1 MSSCAVSICAATVA
15 PKQGLLVSDSSISSS
30 KVQSQSS
37 DKLSHVADIDN
48 IWLLPDGVSDLL
60 SDEAQKQEWLRYN
73 LTRLLISRGYEL
85 ICPPM
90 IEFTESLLG
99 NASED
104 LKRQTFKII
113 DQLSGRLMGVRA
125 DITPQILR
133 IDAHLNK
140 LNKADEIAR
149 YCYAGHVI
157 RTLPNGLFGSR
168 TPLQLGAEIFGS
180 DSLDADI
187 ELIDVLFCLID
198 NLNLKQH
205 LHIDIGHVAI
215 FARLK
220 ELAGLSDQDASVL
233 INLYA
238 NKALPELKQVCAD
251 LTMGNDFYQLAVH
264 GHDMKALRAALSE
277 TAVNDAIIKNAVK
290 DVQTMVAHIKDT
302 YQGNVSVDI
311 TGLGYHYHT
320 GIVFNAYF
328 ENESQAVVRGGR
340 FNGEH
345 IDAAHHTSTT
355 IAEALPS
362 RSATGFSLEVTRLQ
376 RYITLNSTKL
386 VLVSFDDMQQI
397 LSNNDAK
404 LCKDLETKIFELRDL
419 GQRVV
424 RPLSAKDVPHNVTH
438 HLVLDNGEWVLRAV

>member
-1 MSSCAVSICAATVA
+1 M
-15 PKQGLLVSDSSISSS
+15 SDSSITSNKMQNS
-30 KVQSQSS
+30 SS
-37 DKLSHVADIDN
+37 DKLAHAADIDN
-48 IWLLPDGVSDLL
+48 VWLLPDGVSDLL
-60 SDEAQKQEWLRYN
+60 SEEAQKQEWLRYK
-73 LTRLLISRGYEL
+73 LTRLLVSRGYEL

-140 LNKADEIAR
+140 MGKANKIAR

-157 RTLPNGLFGSR
+157 RTLPDGLFGSR

-187 ELIDVLFCLID
+187 ELIDVLYCLID
-198 NLNLKQH
+198 NLNLTKH

-215 FARLK
+215 FAHLK
-220 ELAGLSDQDASVL
+220 ELARLSDNDASVL
-233 INLYA
+233 MNLYA
-238 NKALPELKQVCAD
+238 NKALPELKQVCKN
-251 LTMGNDFYQLAVH
+251 LPMGDDFYYLAEY
-264 GHDMKALRAALSE
+264 GHDMGALKQALSD
-277 TAVNDAIIKNAVK
+277 TATNDPAIIKAVGE
-290 DVQTMVAHIKDT
+290 VQTLARHIKDT
-302 YQGNVSVDI
+302 YQSNVSVDI
-311 TGLGYHYHT
+311 TELGYHYHT

-340 FNGEH
+340 FNGESF
-345 IDAAHHTSTT
+345 DSASNTPAT
-355 IAEALPS
+355 IATELPS

-376 RYITLNSTKL
+376 RYITLNDTKL
-386 VLVSFDDMQQI
+386 VLVSFADMQGVR
-397 LSNNDAK
+397 NDGSV
-404 LCKDLETKIFELRDL
+404 LLEKELTNKISELRDL
-419 GQRVV
+419 GHRVV
-424 RPLSAKDVPHNVTH
+424 KALCDSDVPRNVTH
-438 HLVLDNGEWVLRAV
+438 TLILEDGEWVVKAV

>member
-1 MSSCAVSICAATVA
+1 MSFAS
-15 PKQGLLVSDSSISSS
+15 KQGLLVSESSTNSNNIESPSSE
-30 KVQSQSS
+30 
-37 DKLSHVADIDN
+37 KLTHVADIDN

-60 SDEAQKQEWLRYN
+60 SEEAQKQEWLRYK
-73 LTRLLISRGYEL
+73 LTRLLVSRGYEL

-140 LNKADEIAR
+140 LGKANQIAR

-157 RTLPNGLFGSR
+157 RTLPHGLFGSR

-180 DSLDADI
+180 NSLDADI
-187 ELIDVLFCLID
+187 ELMDVLFCLID
-198 NLNLKQH
+198 NLNLKKH
-205 LHIDIGHVAI
+205 LHFDIGHVAI

-220 ELAGLSDQDASVL
+220 ELAGLSDNDASVL

-238 NKALPELKQVCAD
+238 NKALPELEQVCAD
-251 LTMGNDFYQLAVH
+251 LPMGNDFYQLAVH
-264 GHDMKALRAALSE
+264 GHDMVALKDALSN
-277 TAVNDAIIKNAVK
+277 TATEDEAIVKAVK
-290 DVQTMVAHIKDT
+290 EVQTMVAHIKDN
-302 YQGNVSVDI
+302 YQSNVSVDI
-311 TGLGYHYHT
+311 TELGYHYHT

-328 ENESQAVVRGGR
+328 ENESQAVIRGGR
-340 FNGEH
+340 FNGDSF
-345 IDAAHHTSTT
+345 DAQSKTSTAISET
-355 IAEALPS
+355 LPS

-376 RYITLNSTKL
+376 RYINLQQSKL
-386 VLVSFDDMQQI
+386 VLVSFADIQGVQND
-397 LSNNDAK
+397 NNAK
-404 LCKDLETKIFELRDL
+404 LSKDLNNKISELRDL
-419 GQRVV
+419 GHRVV
-424 RPLSAKDVPHNVTH
+424 RPLSESDVPSNVTH
-438 HLVLDNGEWVLRAV
+438 KLVLDDGEWVLAKLI

>member
-1 MSSCAVSICAATVA
+1 M
-15 PKQGLLVSDSSISSS
+15 SDSSIIPN
-30 KVQSQSS
+30 KIQSQSS
-37 DKLSHVADIDN
+37 DKLAHVADIDN

-60 SDEAQKQEWLRYN
+60 SEEAQKQEWLRN
-73 LTRLLISRGYEL
+73 KLTRLLISRGYDL

-133 IDAHLNK
+133 IDTHLNK
-140 LNKADEIAR
+140 LGKANQIAR

-187 ELIDVLFCLID
+187 ELIDVLYCLID
-198 NLNLKQH
+198 NLNLKKH

-220 ELAGLSDQDASVL
+220 ELAVLSPSDASVL
-233 INLYA
+233 MNLYA
-238 NKALPELKQVCAD
+238 NKALPELKQVCKD
-251 LTMGNDFYQLAVH
+251 LPMGNDFYQLAVY
-264 GHDMKALRAALSE
+264 GHDMASLKQALSD
-277 TAVNDAIIKNAVK
+277 TATSDEAIIKAVNE
-290 DVQTMVAHIKDT
+290 VQTMVAHIKDT
-302 YQGNVSVDI
+302 YQSNVSVDI
-311 TGLGYHYHT
+311 TELGYHYHT

-340 FNGEH
+340 FNGESY
-345 IDAAHHTSTT
+345 DDSSSASPA
-355 IAEALPS
+355 IATELPS
-362 RSATGFSLEVTRLQ
+362 RSAIGFSLEVTRLQ
-376 RYITLNSTKL
+376 RYINLDEFKL
-386 VLVSFDDMQQI
+386 VLVNYADIQSVQNV
-397 LSNNDAK
+397 NNAK
-404 LCKDLETKIFELRDL
+404 LKNDLTNKISELRDL
-419 GQRVV
+419 GHRVI
-424 RPLSAKDVPHNVTH
+424 RPLSESDVPNNVTH
-438 HLVLDNGEWVLRAV
+438 KLILEDGEWVLSAL

>member
-1 MSSCAVSICAATVA
+1 MIVA
-15 PKQGLLVSDSSISSS
+15 PKQGLLVSDSSISST
-30 KVQSQSS
+30 KAQTS

-60 SDEAQKQEWLRYN
+60 SDEAQKQEWLRYK
-73 LTRLLISRGYEL
+73 LTRLLVSRGYEL

-140 LNKADEIAR
+140 MGKADEIAR

-157 RTLPNGLFGSR
+157 RTLPDGLFGSR

-180 DSLDADI
+180 DSLDADL
-187 ELIDVLFCLID
+187 ELIDVLYCLID

-220 ELAGLSDQDASVL
+220 ELAGLSDNDAAAL

-238 NKALPELKQVCAD
+238 NKALPELKNVSAE
-251 LTMGNDFYQLAVH
+251 LPMGEDFYQLAVH
-264 GHDMKALRAALSE
+264 GHDMAALK
-277 TAVNDAIIKNAVK
+277 TALSDTAANDAVIIDAVK
-290 DVQTMVAHIKDT
+290 DVQEMVAHIKQT
-302 YQGNVSVDI
+302 HKGNVSVDI
-311 TGLGYHYHT
+311 TELGYHYHT

-340 FNGEH
+340 FNGESF
-345 IDAAHHTSTT
+345 DSSSYAPAT
-355 IAEALPS
+355 IAEELPS

-376 RYITLNSTKL
+376 RYISLHETKL
-386 VLVSFDDMQQI
+386 VLVSHADIKGVRAD
-397 LSNNDAK
+397 NNAK
-404 LCKDLETKIFELRDL
+404 LTKDLDNKIAELRDL
-419 GQRVV
+419 GHRVV
-424 RPLSAKDVPHNVTH
+424 RPLSAADAPNNVTH
-438 HLVLDNGEWVLRAV
+438 LLTLDDGEWVLKAV

>member
-1 MSSCAVSICAATVA
+1 M
-15 PKQGLLVSDSSISSS
+15 SDSSISSDNAPEQYAP
-30 KVQSQSS
+30 KQPA
-37 DKLSHVADIDN
+37 DKRSHATDIDN

-60 SDEAQKQEWLRYN
+60 SDEAQKQEWLRYK
-73 LTRLLISRGYEL
+73 LTRLLVSRGYEL

-140 LNKADEIAR
+140 MGKADEIAR

-157 RTLPNGLFGSR
+157 RTLPDGLFGSR

-180 DSLDADI
+180 DSLDADL
-187 ELIDVLFCLID
+187 ELIDVLYCLID
-198 NLNLKQH
+198 NLNLRQH

-220 ELAGLSDQDASVL
+220 ELAGLSDNDAAVL

-238 NKALPELKQVCAD
+238 NKALPELKEVCGD
-251 LTMGNDFYQLAVH
+251 LPMGNDFYQLAVH
-264 GHDMKALRAALSE
+264 GHDMSALKAALSD
-277 TAVNDAIIKNAVK
+277 TATNDAAIIDAVK
-290 DVQTMVAHIKDT
+290 DVQVMVAHIENT

-311 TGLGYHYHT
+311 TELGYHYHT

-340 FNGEH
+340 FNGESFNSASH
-345 IDAAHHTSTT
+345 APAT
-355 IAEALPS
+355 IAEELPS

-376 RYITLNSTKL
+376 RYISLNKTKL
-386 VLVSFDDMQQI
+386 VLVRFADMQGVRVD
-397 LSNNDAK
+397 NNAK
-404 LCKDLETKIFELRDL
+404 LTKDLENKIAELRDL
-419 GQRVV
+419 GHRVV
-424 RPLSAKDVPHNVTH
+424 RPLSDKDAPQNVTH
-438 HLVLDNGEWVLRAV
+438 QLMLNDGEWVLKAV

>member
-1 MSSCAVSICAATVA
+1 MSESSILARKNRIQSSNKLA
-15 PKQGLLVSDSSISSS
+15 QVSDT
-30 KVQSQSS
+30 
-37 DKLSHVADIDN
+37 DN

-60 SDEAQKQEWLRYN
+60 SEEAQKQEWLRYK

-140 LNKADEIAR
+140 MGRANKIAR

-187 ELIDVLFCLID
+187 ELIDVLYTLFES
-198 NLNLKQH
+198 LNLKQH

-220 ELAGLSDQDASVL
+220 ELAGLSDSDAEVL
-233 INLYA
+233 MNLYA
-238 NKALPELKQVCAD
+238 NKALPELHSICAD
-251 LTMGNDFYQLAVH
+251 LPMGNDFYQLAVH
-264 GHDMKALRAALSE
+264 GHDMNALKQALSSSA
-277 TAVNDAIIKNAVK
+277 TQDASIIKAVQE
-290 DVQTMVAHIKDT
+290 VQTMVAHIKQT
-302 YQGNVSVDI
+302 YQSNVSVDI
-311 TGLGYHYHT
+311 TELGYHYHT

-328 ENESQAVVRGGR
+328 DNESQAVVRGGR
-340 FNGEH
+340 FNGEGFNTAQQ
-345 IDAAHHTSTT
+345 AAA
-355 IAEALPS
+355 IAEELPS

-376 RYITLNSTKL
+376 RFISLNESKL
-386 VLVSFDDMQQI
+386 VLVRFADMQGVRAD
-397 LSNNDAK
+397 NNAK
-404 LCKDLETKIFELRDL
+404 LAKDLDNKVAELRDL
-419 GQRVV
+419 GHKVV
-424 RPLSAKDVPHNVTH
+424 RPLSELDVPHNVTH
-438 HLVLDNGEWVLRAV
+438 YLVLEDGEWVLNAV

>member
-1 MSSCAVSICAATVA
+1 MSN
-15 PKQGLLVSDSSISSS
+15 SSTTSS
-30 KVQSQSS
+30 KIQNQPS
-37 DKLSHVADIDN
+37 DKLAHVADIDN

-60 SDEAQKQEWLRYN
+60 SEEAQKQEWLRYK

-140 LNKADEIAR
+140 LAKANKIAR

-157 RTLPNGLFGSR
+157 RTLPHGLFGSR

-187 ELIDVLFCLID
+187 ELIDVLYCLID
-198 NLNLKQH
+198 NLNLKKH

-215 FARLK
+215 FDRLK
-220 ELAGLSDQDASVL
+220 ELAGLSDNDASVL

-251 LTMGNDFYQLAVH
+251 LPMGNDFYQLAVH
-264 GHDMKALRAALSE
+264 GHDMTSLKQALSD
-277 TAVNDAIIKNAVK
+277 TATEDDAIIKAVGE
-290 DVQTMVAHIKDT
+290 VQTMVAHIKDT
-302 YQGNVSVDI
+302 YQSNVSVDI
-311 TGLGYHYHT
+311 TELGYHYHT

-328 ENESQAVVRGGR
+328 ENESQPVVRGGR
-340 FNGEH
+340 FNGKSL
-345 IDAAHHTSTT
+345 DSNNAATAFT
-355 IAEALPS
+355 EEVPS

-376 RYITLNSTKL
+376 RYITLDDSKL
-386 VLVSFDDMQQI
+386 VLVSFADLQGVRNDD
-397 LSNNDAK
+397 NAK
-404 LCKDLETKIFELRDL
+404 LEKDLTNKVSELRDL
-419 GQRVV
+419 GHRVI
-424 RPLSAKDVPHNVTH
+424 RPLSNDDAPNNVTH
-438 HLVLDNGEWVLRAV
+438 KLVLDDGEWVLKAV

>member
-1 MSSCAVSICAATVA
+1 M
-15 PKQGLLVSDSSISSS
+15 SDSSTTSNKI
-30 KVQSQSS
+30 QSQSS
-37 DKLSHVADIDN
+37 DKLTHVADIDN

-60 SDEAQKQEWLRYN
+60 SEEAQKQEWLRYK

-140 LNKADEIAR
+140 MGKANQISR

-157 RTLPNGLFGSR
+157 RTLPDGLFGSR

-180 DSLDADI
+180 DSFDADI
-187 ELIDVLFCLID
+187 ELIDVLYCLIN
-198 NLNLKQH
+198 NLNLKQY

-220 ELAGLSDQDASVL
+220 ELAGLSDNDASVL
-233 INLYA
+233 MDLYA
-238 NKALPELKQVCAD
+238 NKALPELKQVCED
-251 LTMGNDFYQLAVH
+251 LPMGDDFYQLAVY
-264 GHDMKALRAALSE
+264 GHDMASLKQALSTKATE
-277 TAVNDAIIKNAVK
+277 DAAIIKAVGE
-290 DVQTMVAHIKDT
+290 VQTMVAHIKDT
-302 YQGNVSVDI
+302 YQSNVSVDI
-311 TGLGYHYHT
+311 TELGYHYHT

-340 FNGEH
+340 FNSHGFDSQH
-345 IDAAHHTSTT
+345 KGASA
-355 IAEALPS
+355 IAGKVPS

-376 RYITLNSTKL
+376 RYISLSESKL
-386 VLVSFDDMQQI
+386 VLVSFADMQGVRND
-397 LSNNDAK
+397 NNAK
-404 LCKDLETKIFELRDL
+404 LKTDLANKISELRDL
-419 GQRVV
+419 GHRVV
-424 RPLSAKDVPHNVTH
+424 RPLSDTDLPNNVTH
-438 HLVLDNGEWVLRAV
+438 KLILDDGEWVLKAV

>member
-1 MSSCAVSICAATVA
+1 MSACTGSIGTVTVA

-30 KVQSQSS
+30 KAQIQSS

-60 SDEAQKQEWLRYN
+60 SEEAQKQEWLRYN
-73 LTRLLISRGYEL
+73 LTRLLVSRGYEL

-140 LNKADEIAR
+140 LNKADGIAR

-187 ELIDVLFCLID
+187 ELIDVLYCLID
-198 NLNLKQH
+198 SLNLKQH

-220 ELAGLSDQDASVL
+220 ELAGLSDQDASV
-233 INLYA
+233 IIDLYA
-238 NKALPELKQVCAD
+238 NKALPELKQVCAG
-251 LTMGNDFYQLAVH
+251 LTMGNDFYQLAVY
-264 GHDMKALRAALSE
+264 GHDMSALKTALSD
-277 TAVNDAIIKNAVK
+277 TAVNDAMIKSAVK
-290 DVQTMVAHIKDT
+290 DVQVMVAHIQKT

-328 ENESQAVVRGGR
+328 ENESQAVARGGR

-345 IDAAHHTSTT
+345 VHSAGYTPTA

-376 RYITLNSTKL
+376 RYISINETKL
-386 VLVSFDDMQQI
+386 VLVSFKDMQQI
-397 LSNNDAK
+397 FAENNTKLSTELDAK
-404 LCKDLETKIFELRDL
+404 ISELRDL
-419 GQRVV
+419 GHRVV
-424 RPLSAKDVPHNVTH
+424 RPLSEKDVPHNVTDQ
-438 HLVLDNGEWVLRAV
+438 LILEAGEWVLKAV

>member
-1 MSSCAVSICAATVA
+1 MSVA
-15 PKQGLLVSDSSISSS
+15 SKQGLLVSDSSTTSRKI
-30 KVQSQSS
+30 QSQSS
-37 DKLSHVADIDN
+37 DKLAHVADIDN

-60 SDEAQKQEWLRYN
+60 SEEAQKQEWLRYK
-73 LTRLLISRGYEL
+73 LTRLLVSRGYEL

-140 LNKADEIAR
+140 MGKANQIAR

-157 RTLPNGLFGSR
+157 RTLPDGLFGSR

-187 ELIDVLFCLID
+187 ELIDVLYCLID
-198 NLNLKQH
+198 NLNLKKH

-220 ELAGLSDQDASVL
+220 DLAGLSDNDASVL
-233 INLYA
+233 MNLYA
-238 NKALPELKQVCAD
+238 NKALPELKQVCED
-251 LTMGNDFYQLAVH
+251 LPMGNDFYQLAVY
-264 GHDMKALRAALSE
+264 GHDMVALKQALSD
-277 TAVNDAIIKNAVK
+277 TATNDAAIVKAVGE
-290 DVQTMVAHIKDT
+290 VQTMARHIRDT
-302 YQGNVSVDI
+302 YQSDVSVDI
-311 TGLGYHYHT
+311 TDLGYHYHT

-340 FNGEH
+340 FNGESF
-345 IDAAHHTSTT
+345 DSANNVPTA
-355 IAEALPS
+355 IAEELPS

-376 RYITLNSTKL
+376 RYMTLAESKL
-386 VLVSFDDMQQI
+386 VLVSFADMQGVR
-397 LSNNDAK
+397 SDNNAK
-404 LCKDLETKIFELRDL
+404 LEKDLANKISELRDL
-419 GQRVV
+419 GHRVV
-424 RPLSAKDVPHNVTH
+424 RPLCDSDAPNNVTH
-438 HLVLDNGEWVLRAV
+438 KLVLDDGEWVLRAV

>member
-1 MSSCAVSICAATVA
+1 MSIAS
-15 PKQGLLVSDSSISSS
+15 KQGLLVSDSSITSS
-30 KVQSQSS
+30 KNKSQPS
-37 DKLSHVADIDN
+37 DKLAPVADVDN

-60 SDEAQKQEWLRYN
+60 SEEAQKQEWLRYR
-73 LTRLLISRGYEL
+73 LTRLLVSRGYEL

-140 LNKADEIAR
+140 MGKADKIAR

-157 RTLPNGLFGSR
+157 RTLPDGLFGSR

-180 DSLDADI
+180 NSLDADI
-187 ELIDVLFCLID
+187 ELIDVLYCLID
-198 NLNLKQH
+198 NLDLKKH

-220 ELAGLSDQDASVL
+220 ELAGLSDNDASVL
-233 INLYA
+233 MNLYA
-238 NKALPELKQVCAD
+238 NKALPELKNVCKD
-251 LTMGNDFYQLAVH
+251 LPMGSDFYHLAVY
-264 GHDMKALRAALSE
+264 GHDMTALKEALSD
-277 TAVNDAIIKNAVK
+277 TATQDAAIIKAVGE
-290 DVQTMVAHIKDT
+290 VQTMARHIKET
-302 YQGNVSVDI
+302 YQSNVSVDI
-311 TGLGYHYHT
+311 TELGYHYHT

-340 FNGEH
+340 FNGESF
-345 IDAAHHTSTT
+345 DSASNAPTT
-355 IAEALPS
+355 IAQELPS

-376 RYITLNSTKL
+376 RFITLNESKL
-386 VLVSFDDMQQI
+386 VLVSFADMQGVR
-397 LSNNDAK
+397 NDDNAK
-404 LCKDLETKIFELRDL
+404 LEEDLGNKISELRDL
-419 GQRVV
+419 GHRVV
-424 RPLSAKDVPHNVTH
+424 RPLSADDIPNNVTH
-438 HLVLDNGEWVLRAV
+438 KLILEDGEWVLRAV

>member
-1 MSSCAVSICAATVA
+1 MSE
-15 PKQGLLVSDSSISSS
+15 SSISSS
-30 KVQSQSS
+30 KSQIQSS
-37 DKLSHVADIDN
+37 NKLAHVSDTDN

-60 SDEAQKQEWLRYN
+60 SDEAQKQEWLRYK

-140 LNKADEIAR
+140 MGKANEIAR

-187 ELIDVLFCLID
+187 ELIDVLYALID
-198 NLNLKQH
+198 NLNLKDH

-220 ELAGLSDQDASVL
+220 ELAGLSDSDADVL
-233 INLYA
+233 MNLYA
-238 NKALPELKQVCAD
+238 NKALPELQHICAD
-251 LTMGNDFYQLAVH
+251 LPMGSDFYQLAVH
-264 GHDMKALRAALSE
+264 GHDMAALKQALSD
-277 TAVNDAIIKNAVK
+277 TATQDDAIIKAVK
-290 DVQTMVAHIKDT
+290 EVQTMVAHIKQT
-302 YQGNVSVDI
+302 YQSNVSVDI
-311 TGLGYHYHT
+311 TELGYHYHT

-328 ENESQAVVRGGR
+328 DNESQAVVRGGR
-340 FNGEH
+340 FNGESFS
-345 IDAAHHTSTT
+345 AAAQQQTA
-355 IAEALPS
+355 IAEELPS

-376 RYITLNSTKL
+376 RYISLNEAKL
-386 VLVSFDDMQQI
+386 VLVRFADMQGVRADDNTQ
-397 LSNNDAK
+397 LA
-404 LCKDLETKIFELRDL
+404 KDLDNKIAELRDL
-419 GQRVV
+419 GHKVV
-424 RPLSAKDVPHNVTH
+424 RPLSEHDVPNNVTH
-438 HLVLDNGEWVLRAV
+438 QLVLEDGEWVLTAV